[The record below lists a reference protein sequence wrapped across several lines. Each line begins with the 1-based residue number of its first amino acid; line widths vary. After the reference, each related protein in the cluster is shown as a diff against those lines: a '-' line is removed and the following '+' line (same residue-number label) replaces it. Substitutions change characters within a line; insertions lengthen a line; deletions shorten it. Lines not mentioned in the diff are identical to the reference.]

1 MARILMGGGKPINL
15 EIMGHDLEKLSAFA
29 LTVHEVLQRI
39 PGAVDTSID
48 YDPEKPEIHIRIDRE
63 RAASMGLTVNHIAQ
77 TLRAQFYGYEA
88 AKFLEAGNEYDIFLR
103 LQEPQR
109 RMIWDIENTPIMLP
123 NGRHIALKNIAR
135 LEVSQGP
142 VEIYRKNQMR
152 VIKVEANVKGRSLG
166 AVSNDLDKAVA
177 DLPKP
182 PGVITSWGGEVE
194 EQRKSFRDL
203 FLLFGLGVILVYMV
217 MASQF
222 ESLLHP
228 FIIMFSIPFLF
239 IGVLLFLLFGGATF
253 SLISLIG
260 LIMLV
265 GIVVNNGIVLLDYIN
280 ILRARGLGLLEAIQ
294 TGGRR
299 RLRPV
304 LMTALT
310 TMGGLFPMIVSRAEG
325 SEVWRPLG
333 LTVFGGLLTS
343 TLITLVFVPTLY
355 YMFERRR
362 EVRRQ

>member
-1 MARILMGGGKPINL
+1 M
-15 EIMGHDLEKLSAFA
+15 
-29 LTVHEVLQRI
+29 
-39 PGAVDTSID
+39 
-48 YDPEKPEIHIRIDRE
+48 
-63 RAASMGLTVNHIAQ
+63 
-77 TLRAQFYGYEA
+77 
-88 AKFLEAGNEYDIFLR
+88 
-103 LQEPQR
+103 
-109 RMIWDIENTPIMLP
+109 
-123 NGRHIALKNIAR
+123 
-135 LEVSQGP
+135 
-142 VEIYRKNQMR
+142 
-152 VIKVEANVKGRSLG
+152 
-166 AVSNDLDKAVA
+166 
-177 DLPKP
+177 
-182 PGVITSWGGEVE
+182 E

-265 GIVVNNGIVLLDYIN
+265 GIVVNNGIVLVDYIN

-362 EVRRQ
+362 EARRQ

>member
-1 MARILMGGGKPINL
+1 L
-15 EIMGHDLEKLSAFA
+15 
-29 LTVHEVLQRI
+29 
-39 PGAVDTSID
+39 
-48 YDPEKPEIHIRIDRE
+48 
-63 RAASMGLTVNHIAQ
+63 GLNVYHIAQ
-77 TLRAQFYGYEA
+77 TLRTNFYGYEA
-88 AKFLEAGNEYDIFLR
+88 AKFREAGSEYDIFLR
-103 LQEPQR
+103 LKEPQR
-109 RMIWDIENTPIMLP
+109 ELIWDIENTPIILP
-123 NGRHIALKNIAR
+123 NGRHIALSNIAR
-135 LEVSQGP
+135 VEESYGP

-152 VIKVEANVKGRSLG
+152 VIRVEANVKDRPLG
-166 AVSNDLDKAVA
+166 AVSKDVDAALAK
-177 DLPKP
+177 LPTP
-182 PGVITSWGGEVE
+182 PGVITAWGGEVE

-203 FLLFGLGVILVYMV
+203 MLLFGLGVVLVYMV

-222 ESLLHP
+222 ESLRYP

-239 IGVLLFLLFGGATF
+239 IGVILFLLIGNASF

-265 GIVVNNGIVLLDYIN
+265 GIVVNNGIVLVDYIN
-280 ILRARGLGLLEAIQ
+280 ILRARGVALLEAIK

-310 TMGGLFPMIVSRAEG
+310 TMGGVFPMIISRGEG
-325 SEVWRPLG
+325 SESWRPLG

-355 YMFERRR
+355 YIIERRR
-362 EVRRQ
+362 EAKGQ